1 MSSELLPYS
10 FSTAWHHPKSDETMP
25 NALSGKANTAIAVA
39 ISNVVRNLFII
50 LFEIKKACNH
60 PFACLSSGY
69 RQVTCIQTST
79 GQSTPLGREPPVCL
93 FSVCESLAVF
103 DEREQEPKAQ
113 YLCFVQV
120 LENVNARWFVDFVCC
135 VRLKPVGGLCCAS
148 ACSRAFRVGVCLLA
162 SFLLGGLCC
171 KYTAFSLL
179 LQRIWGKSVHAG
191 AFFVMSAN
199 RHPRFGLN
207 EAHTA
212 LAGFRVC

>member
-10 FSTAWHHPKSDETMP
+10 FSTTWHHPKSDETMP

-69 RQVTCIQTST
+69 RQVTSHMTSEQDSPRLQ
-79 GQSTPLGREPPVCL
+79 GVNFRC
-93 FSVCESLAVF
+93 SLSSCV
-103 DEREQEPKAQ
+103 EYWRYSMK
-113 YLCFVQV
+113 
-120 LENVNARWFVDFVCC
+120 ENKSKSSISMFCSSFGEWKRALVWIFVC
-135 VRLKPVGGLCCAS
+135 LKPVGGLRCAS

-199 RHPRFGLN
+199 RHPRFGLH